1 MLNHKGFGAALM
13 ALGVGI
19 VVAYFVVLMI
29 NTTFAIMIAVS
40 AVVCVVSIM
49 LFWLGFKVMTSSQIS
64 KEAETSEKV

>member
-49 LFWLGFKVMTSSQIS
+49 LFWLGFKVVTSSQIS